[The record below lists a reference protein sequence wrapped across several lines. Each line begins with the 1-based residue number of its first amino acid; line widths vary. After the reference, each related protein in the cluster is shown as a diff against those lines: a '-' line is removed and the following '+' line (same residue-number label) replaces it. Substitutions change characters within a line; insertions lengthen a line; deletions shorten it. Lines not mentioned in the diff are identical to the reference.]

1 MPRPADPKRNAAIAA
16 MIDMSHQY
24 GIKNGLAIA
33 RERFPGIPNATWAR
47 WRNAA
52 LGSVDA
58 SKADADAVVG
68 LSSEVRAEIPALHE
82 IAPAVSNPFQ
92 ATQRALKFW
101 KMMDELEVDCQLM
114 RDFALGKDENGKT
127 KIKVPTALRDAHK
140 MRCDLIRLL
149 IQQADTVWSAERAA
163 TFYQAIMEEIAAESH
178 DCQRRI
184 MERLQRM
191 QGEAAER
198 GF

>member
-1 MPRPADPKRNAAIAA
+1 MPRPADQKRNAAIAA
-16 MIDMSHQY
+16 IIDLTHQY

-58 SKADADAVVG
+58 SKADADAVAG

-82 IAPAVSNPFQ
+82 IAPTVPDPLP

-114 RDFALGKDENGKT
+114 RDFALGKDANGKT
-127 KIKVPTALRDAHK
+127 VLKVPTALRDAHK
-140 MRCDLIRLL
+140 MRCDLIRLA
-149 IQQADTVWSAERAA
+149 IEQASAAWSAERAS
-163 TFYQAIMEEIAAESH
+163 TFYQAILEEIGAESPE
-178 DCQRRI
+178 CQRRI
-184 MERLQRM
+184 MERLHRL